1 MFLVFDMQHN
11 TICTKLKS
19 LQSFQLLQFLFTPSA
34 FFVQFVIKVIKKPTQ
49 TPMKFDDLTSARVL
63 DCHTPVVLPPE

>member
-34 FFVQFVIKVIKKPTQ
+34 FFVQFVIKVIKKAN
-49 TPMKFDDLTSARVL
+49 SNAYEV
-63 DCHTPVVLPPE
+63 